1 MNEDNMAQ
9 EFKKHFESYLLG
21 ILGNINDQNLI
32 DKYQEE
38 YEKLIDEYSKYNFLS
53 KNEIDSII
61 ELQLSDSAKKIKE
74 LKEENTSLTNQNT
87 ELNEKIKLLNIK
99 NEEISQKFSVLEKSL
114 SKSTMDLKNKNS
126 LEQKLNDLQSDYDLL
141 KSKYEAIQDEISM
154 CKKNLKKYYTM
165 ETAISQLTQENEKLC
180 QRIKELNSVENYKLK
195 FEEIS
200 QINEKI
206 DIENKN
212 LNKQYYKTKQELE
225 LLKTELEKTKEK
237 LNEVENEKKLKNYQL
252 EEKIKENIKI
262 INEKEGIMQRI
273 KDVEYNLNTNKTM
286 IENQN
291 KEYKKEIDKIHQENN
306 ILKKEKEFL
315 NKELQK
321 FKTYTNLA
329 KVSREKLTKKDF
341 SLLETMSRRVEESES
356 LVQNLKEMVKKLDNT
371 NTSLKD
377 RNEKLEDIILFF
389 MKERGEFKNIE
400 EINDDL
406 KGEKGFQDIAE
417 MKYDREVLLNMVFK
431 LKQENIK
438 INQNLQQITVEANTR
453 IRNLTEQVKK

>member
-1 MNEDNMAQ
+1 
-9 EFKKHFESYLLG
+9 
-21 ILGNINDQNLI
+21 
-32 DKYQEE
+32 
-38 YEKLIDEYSKYNFLS
+38 
-53 KNEIDSII
+53 
-61 ELQLSDSAKKIKE
+61 
-74 LKEENTSLTNQNT
+74 
-87 ELNEKIKLLNIK
+87 
-99 NEEISQKFSVLEKSL
+99 
-114 SKSTMDLKNKNS
+114 
-126 LEQKLNDLQSDYDLL
+126 
-141 KSKYEAIQDEISM
+141 
-154 CKKNLKKYYTM
+154 
-165 ETAISQLTQENEKLC
+165 
-180 QRIKELNSVENYKLK
+180 
-195 FEEIS
+195 
-200 QINEKI
+200 
-206 DIENKN
+206 
-212 LNKQYYKTKQELE
+212 
-225 LLKTELEKTKEK
+225 
-237 LNEVENEKKLKNYQL
+237 
-252 EEKIKENIKI
+252 
-262 INEKEGIMQRI
+262 MQRI

>member
-225 LLKTELEKTKEK
+225 LLKTELEQTKEK

>member
-1 MNEDNMAQ
+1 MDEDNMAQ

-225 LLKTELEKTKEK
+225 LLKTELEQTKEK

>member
-1 MNEDNMAQ
+1 MAQ

-206 DIENKN
+206 DVENKN

-225 LLKTELEKTKEK
+225 LLKTELEQTKEK

>member
-206 DIENKN
+206 DVENKN

-225 LLKTELEKTKEK
+225 LLKTELAQTKEK